1 MDNYIEYWE
10 QALTI
15 LEAQHKIGALMITI
29 YVKPA
34 IPIGMTGDTF
44 TIMVEQNFLK
54 EIIER
59 KYSESIE
66 EALTFV
72 NRGNPMT
79 LNIITKDEQAHMDS
93 VKKETKPAAPPV
105 EKNIN
110 FRMPNGLMPR
120 YTFDNFIVGTNN
132 QMAHAAAISVSQNPG
147 TSYNPLFLYGGVGLG
162 KTHLMH
168 AIGNEVYKRNPNAKI
183 LYVSCETFTNEV
195 ILAIQKHENEQF
207 RQKYRELDLLL
218 LDDIQFISD
227 KRATQ
232 EEFFFTFND
241 LWQNGRQIVIT
252 SDRHPSAIQNL
263 TDRLMSRLAGGLPI
277 DIGYPNLETSVAI
290 LRNKAET
297 QGIRIDDDVLQY
309 IAESVK
315 SNIRE
320 MEGAL
325 TTVIAYSK
333 LTSGPG
339 SPITLDIALN
349 ALKNTI
355 NSFKPEMNVEYI
367 QSVVA
372 NYYNFTVEDLCS
384 KKKTKDLA
392 LARQVAMYFSRKL
405 LNNETLVAIGKKF
418 GGKDHSTVM
427 HAIELVGKKME
438 QNPEFEVQITDI
450 EKLITGK

>member
-1 MDNYIEYWE
+1 MDTCNEYWE

-15 LEAQHKIGALMITI
+15 LEAQQNISALAFNLYIKPIVPISMSSNVFT
-29 YVKPA
+29 VKVQY
-34 IPIGMTGDTF
+34 DF
-44 TIMVEQNFLK
+44 VK

-59 KYSESIE
+59 KFLNYIE
-66 EALTFV
+66 EALLFI
-72 NRGNPMT
+72 NKGSQIS
-79 LNIITKDEQAHMDS
+79 LKIITGNEQP
-93 VKKETKPAAPPV
+93 ETEEQPEEIKPVQPV
-105 EKNIN
+105 ENNIN

-132 QMAHAAAISVSQNPG
+132 QMAHAAAVSVSKNPG

-168 AIGNEVYKRNPNAKI
+168 AIGNEVYKNNPNAKI

-241 LWQNGRQIVIT
+241 LWQNGKQIVIT

-297 QGIRIDDDVLQY
+297 QGIKIDDEVLQY

-333 LTSGPG
+333 LITNHNSV
-339 SPITLDIALN
+339 ITLDIALS

-355 NSFKPEMNVEYI
+355 NSFKPEMSVEYI
-367 QSVVA
+367 QNVVA
-372 NYYNFTVEDLCS
+372 NYYNFTTEDLCS

-405 LNNETLVAIGKKF
+405 LNSETLVSIGKKF

-427 HAIELVGKKME
+427 HAIELVGRKME
-438 QNPEFEVQITDI
+438 ENPDFEVQVTDI